1 VREAESDHAAWSC
14 VYSLSKDVDSLWG
27 AALGDLVCWR
37 CPSSWRASLPSKDRC
52 ETLSSRIVSR
62 RKMGHVLKPE
72 IDRTVSSWVY
82 SLLKCVGSFVG
93 WLAGGLRLLE
103 DLVCWRTSSSGGPR
117 LLEILV
123 CLMCSSVGVLVC

>member
-37 CPSSWRASLPSKDRC
+37 CPSSWRASL
-52 ETLSSRIVSR
+52 
-62 RKMGHVLKPE
+62 LKPE